1 MMAQDPAPPPR
12 RPAWVWVIFVYFVVS
27 SAWGLLTRALIVLG
41 IYPLPAEELAILRN
55 QPIGGV
61 LFGFGVMA
69 LNLSAAI
76 WLWLL
81 RKRAFDLFVAALAL
95 SVASV
100 IWQLMMGGP
109 LATLLTRGALV
120 LVIGMFGLIVG
131 WGITVA
137 ICLYAWSLRQSGV
150 LR

>member
-1 MMAQDPAPPPR
+1 MAR
-12 RPAWVWVIFVYFVVS
+12 LRPVWVWVIFIYFVVS
-27 SAWGLLTRALIVLG
+27 SAWGVLTRALIVLG
-41 IYPLPAEELAILRN
+41 VYPLSAEELAILQN

-61 LFGFGVMA
+61 LFGLGIMA
-69 LNLSAAI
+69 LNLAAAI

-81 RKRAFDLFVAALAL
+81 RRRAFDLFVAALAL

-109 LATLLTRGALV
+109 LTTLLTRGTLV
-120 LVIGMFGLIVG
+120 LAIGMFGLIVG

-137 ICLYAWSLRQSGV
+137 ICLYTWSLRQSGV